1 MENFVVSARKY
12 RPAVF
17 SHVLG
22 QEPITTTLK
31 NAIKDKHLAQA
42 FLFCGPR
49 GVGKTTCA
57 RILAKAINC
66 QQLTTNI
73 EPCNTCDSC
82 TNFNQQR
89 SFNIYELDAAS
100 NNSVEDIR
108 SLVEQVR
115 YPPQVGQYK
124 VYIIDEVHMLS
135 QAAFNAF
142 LKTLEEPP
150 SYVIFILATTEKHKV
165 IPTIL
170 SRCQIFDFQRIQ
182 PQAIVQQLKIIAEQE
197 NIAYEEEGLHLIS
210 QKADGALRD
219 ALAMFD
225 LIVTFG
231 SGKLTHQAALEN
243 LHVLDYTYYFKLI
256 DALLQ
261 GKVPNALLLYDEIL
275 RTGFDN
281 LYFISGLSEH
291 LRNLL
296 VCQDQATLPL
306 LEIPPSIQFQ
316 YHDQAKKAT
325 PTFLLKALQIVNQ
338 YDIHYKSSH
347 NKRLHLELC
356 LIELAQINGSILTN
370 RDLDPTPITP
380 QPTYPTPEQPALST
394 IQPLAIPQPVK
405 TPKEPITQ
413 EEVKNNSSTKH
424 SYQTEPAQIN
434 GSALTNRDLDPT
446 LTTPQPISPTPEQP
460 TPSIIQPLATPQP
473 VRTPKEPIAQE
484 EVKNNSSTKHSYQTE
499 PAQIDGSTLNNR
511 DLDLTPTTPQ
521 PTSPTPEQPA
531 LSTIQPLAI
540 PQPVRTPKEPI
551 TQEEVKNNS
560 STKHSHPGK
569 LQTTIKLPQLEQLKA
584 YITQSHQDSK
594 QPIATAIEERAFNKE
609 LLLSVWKKYAEKLK
623 EDGKLPAYRLL
634 DQDIELDGTTILL
647 QFTNAVQEDILT
659 NIKENL
665 LTYLRTEMQYASLDI
680 KGTLIQETKIN
691 KPYTAQEKFNYLAQK
706 NPHLQFFQKKLNL
719 LVVD

>member
-182 PQAIVQQLKIIAEQE
+182 PQSIVQQLKIIAEQE
-197 NIAYEEEGLHLIS
+197 NIPYEEEGLHLIS

-261 GKVPNALLLYDEIL
+261 GKVAEVLLLYDKIL
-275 RTGFDN
+275 QTGFDN

-356 LIELAQINGSILTN
+356 LIELAQINGSTLNN
-370 RDLDPTPITP
+370 RDLDPTPPTP
-380 QPTYPTPEQPALST
+380 QPISPTPEQPALST
-394 IQPLAIPQPVK
+394 IQPLATAQPVK
-405 TPKEPITQ
+405 TPKGPITQ

-434 GSALTNRDLDPT
+434 GSALTNHDLDPT
-446 LTTPQPISPTPEQP
+446 PI
-460 TPSIIQPLATPQP
+460 
-473 VRTPKEPIAQE
+473 
-484 EVKNNSSTKHSYQTE
+484 
-499 PAQIDGSTLNNR
+499 
-511 DLDLTPTTPQ
+511 TPQ
-521 PTSPTPEQPA
+521 PTSPTPEQPT
-531 LSTIQPLAI
+531 SSIIQPLATA
-540 PQPVRTPKEPI
+540 QPVRTSKEPI

-560 STKHSHPGK
+560 STKHSHQGN
-569 LQTTIKLPQLEQLKA
+569 LQTTIKLPQLKQLKA
-584 YITQSHQDSK
+584 HITQSNQDNK
-594 QPIATAIEERAFNKE
+594 QLIATEIEERAFNKE
-609 LLLSVWKKYAEKLK
+609 LLLSAWKKYAEKLK

-634 DQDIELDGTTILL
+634 DQEIELDGTTILL

-706 NPHLQFFQKKLNL
+706 NPSLQFFQKKLNL
-719 LVVD
+719 LIVD